1 MRTNDQEKLMKTRFK
16 QVALASAVTAAMGAA
31 SMPAHAIIE
40 GAAGEALLVPFV
52 VYAPGTAGAEGVN
65 TLIEITIPS
74 TVGFDTIPNVFTAP
88 NTTPT
93 NPGPTLFPADADLVK
108 GNFIHWYFFDQYSV
122 HRLNRAV
129 KVTPDDMVLIN
140 WGDEVQNTGLVGVP
154 GYLVVGTETARSG
167 AAADFNMFGDAYLV
181 SGGEQLT
188 FRADAKIPVLPMSDG
203 PDGPFGSPV
212 TVQDQVKYKGGIPV
226 AVSPL
231 ISGMRT
237 NRSDGAL
244 DDGTV
249 FDLTL
254 SNRNFPTLHVVW
266 LDVNLWDTFQEIIPV
281 DVFDT
286 DERTCSSTISLPWEL
301 NAIWIQPVGANTI
314 TPPLWATGIA
324 GRDTIGTTLCL
335 PTGAAATGQ
344 GFVRYQLPEYIDT
357 NIDSPESAGV
367 AFSIKYGTYGTA
379 VPNILP
385 VETALGHER
394 GTYKL

>member
-52 VYAPGTAGAEGVN
+52 VYSPTVAGTEGVN

-93 NPGPTLFPADADLVK
+93 NPGPTLFPPDADLVPS
-108 GNFIHWYFFDQYSV
+108 NFIHWYFFDQYSV

-140 WGDEVQNTGLVGVP
+140 WGDEIVNTNLVNEV
-154 GYLVVGTETARSG
+154 GYLVIGTETARTG

-181 SGGEQLT
+181 SGGQQLGFT
-188 FRADAKIPVLPMSDG
+188 ADAKIPVLPMSDG

-212 TVQDQVKYKGGIPV
+212 TVQDQVKYRGGIPV

-266 LDVNLWDTFQEIIPV
+266 LDVNLWDTDQEIIPV

-286 DERTCSSTISLPWEL
+286 DERTCSSIVYVPWEL
-301 NAIWIQPVGANTI
+301 NAIWIQPAGPRV
-314 TPPLWATGIA
+314 TPPLWTTDEA
-324 GRDTIGTTLCL
+324 TLCL
-335 PTGAAATGQ
+335 PTGADATGQ

-379 VPNILP
+379 LPNILP